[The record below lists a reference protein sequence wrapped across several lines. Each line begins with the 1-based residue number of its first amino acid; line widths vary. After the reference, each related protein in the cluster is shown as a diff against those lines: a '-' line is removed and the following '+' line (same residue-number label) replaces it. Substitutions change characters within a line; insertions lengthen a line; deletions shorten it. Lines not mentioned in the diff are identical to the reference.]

1 MLLPVGAVSAVAAPI
16 EKPVVVTAETAGLQT
31 AATPLAVLSSAINA
45 NVEGKLNMLLV
56 AARERMFDSLLSAI
70 DAAGAALNVSREPG
84 ESDAAF
90 AQRIAATIRSLPP
103 QQLAEAQQRLNA
115 QISTPIPLL
124 LLAKALENPESPQA
138 LQLALSLEP
147 APSAEPDAALKAVV
161 NSYGQ
166 NAGEPESV
174 VTQTPTPA
182 LTQKAADMA
191 AQAALLTGPVK
202 EAGPSTALPAAAQPV
217 AQPAQALQEAPS
229 PSASTSPVPAAAV
242 QAAPAQAIAQ
252 SGSAPAPQVAPG
264 ANIDANATL
273 LSSQLASLV
282 DDLTAGPLLAAIAA
296 ETKLPTEVEL
306 IRSPLTPPPVPRDIQ
321 QIQADIKQGLQVVIN
336 PPVAAASSA
345 LLQII
350 SNPAASVEQI
360 IAQALTANGAR
371 QMSPQPQPA
380 VDESGRSRLV
390 AAGFTPTALAAEPEA
405 SVSVASLAG
414 KPQPQT
420 SAGAATAMLDTP
432 EQMGVLAPIP
442 LGVPFV
448 VANYLP
454 AATPTKDAESKP
466 VDRVDPV
473 EDEEDEEGEE
483 ASDGDKEQHETEDDS
498 QAPESSPQAAEE
510 TSGDTEAQLV
520 SSQDAVV
527 APDLPA
533 LPQPAPA
540 DRPQD
545 HAFDFYRRM
554 VEWE

>member
-31 AATPLAVLSSAINA
+31 AATPLAVLSSTINA

-115 QISTPIPLL
+115 QISTPIPLP

-174 VTQTPTPA
+174 VTQMPTPA
-182 LTQKAADMA
+182 LTQKAADTA
-191 AQAALLTGPVK
+191 APAALLTVPVK

-229 PSASTSPVPAAAV
+229 PSASASPVPAATV
-242 QAAPAQAIAQ
+242 QTAPAQAIAQ
-252 SGSAPAPQVAPG
+252 SGSAPAPQAASG
-264 ANIDANATL
+264 ANVDANATL
-273 LSSQLASLV
+273 LPSQLASLV

-350 SNPAASVEQI
+350 GNPAASVEQI
-360 IAQALTANGAR
+360 IAQALTANGAG

-405 SVSVASLAG
+405 SVSVASLTG

-420 SAGAATAMLDTP
+420 SAAAATFDAP
-432 EQMGVLAPIP
+432 EQMGVIAPIP

-498 QAPESSPQAAEE
+498 QAPESSPQAADE

-520 SSQDAVV
+520 SSQNAVV

>member
-31 AATPLAVLSSAINA
+31 AATPLAVLSSTINA

-115 QISTPIPLL
+115 QISTPIPLP

-147 APSAEPDAALKAVV
+147 APSAEPDAVLKAVV

-174 VTQTPTPA
+174 VTQMPTPA

-191 AQAALLTGPVK
+191 APAALLTVPVK

-217 AQPAQALQEAPS
+217 AQPAQVLQEAPS
-229 PSASTSPVPAAAV
+229 PSASASPVPAAAV

-306 IRSPLTPPPVPRDIQ
+306 IRSPLTPPPMPRDIQ

-350 SNPAASVEQI
+350 GNPAASVEQI
-360 IAQALTANGAR
+360 IAQALTANGAG

-420 SAGAATAMLDTP
+420 SAAAATFDAP
-432 EQMGVLAPIP
+432 EQMGVIAPIP

-473 EDEEDEEGEE
+473 EDEDDEEGEE

-498 QAPESSPQAAEE
+498 QAPESSPQAADE

-520 SSQDAVV
+520 SSQNAVV
-527 APDLPA
+527 PPDLPA
-533 LPQPAPA
+533 LSQPAPA

>member
-31 AATPLAVLSSAINA
+31 AATPLAVLSSTINA

-115 QISTPIPLL
+115 QTSTPIPLP

-174 VTQTPTPA
+174 VTQMPTPA

-229 PSASTSPVPAAAV
+229 PSASASPVPAAAV

-306 IRSPLTPPPVPRDIQ
+306 IRSPLTPPPMPRDIQ

-350 SNPAASVEQI
+350 GNPAASVEQI
-360 IAQALTANGAR
+360 IAQALTANGAG

-405 SVSVASLAG
+405 SVSVASLTG

-420 SAGAATAMLDTP
+420 SAAAATFDAP
-432 EQMGVLAPIP
+432 EQMGVIAPIP

-520 SSQDAVV
+520 SSQNAVV